1 MIYSQ
6 NEKWTISTSA
16 LYAPFDI
23 IEFQAVTTLQQYAL
37 SQWLDFALEVEQ
49 LNANAQL
56 DVFVGDRTWILLS
69 NSNTPPSHSHSD
81 WK

>member
-37 SQWLDFALEVEQ
+37 SQ
-49 LNANAQL
+49 
-56 DVFVGDRTWILLS
+56 
-69 NSNTPPSHSHSD
+69 
-81 WK
+81 